1 VSRATFNRARRST
14 AASLAKRRALEQYS
28 PSLKTTENK
37 IMQFRTSALAL
48 ALLLGSTVAQADLE
62 PFKDYDTSEAVWSVT
77 TIKVASNMG
86 DAYLEG
92 IAKTWVSTNEI
103 AKKLGQIEEYHI
115 YRSDLPESGDFN
127 LLLVIKFKNAESA
140 TQPNKAQY
148 DAFMK
153 EIGKEKSDEVTQY
166 SQKNYPA
173 MREITGEYMVREITL
188 KK

>member
-1 VSRATFNRARRST
+1 MT
-14 AASLAKRRALEQYS
+14 LAV
-28 PSLKTTENK
+28 
-37 IMQFRTSALAL
+37 
-48 ALLLGSTVAQADLE
+48 ALLFGSTVAQADLE

-77 TIKVASNMG
+77 TVKVDSNMG

-92 IAKTWVSTNEI
+92 LAKTWVSTNEI

-115 YRSDLPESGDFN
+115 YRSDLPESGNFN
-127 LLLVIKFKNAESA
+127 LLLVIKFKNAEAA
-140 TQPNKAQY
+140 TQPNKANY

-153 EIGKEKSDEVTQY
+153 EIGKEKSDEVTEY

-173 MREITGEYMVREITL
+173 MRKITGEYMVREITV

>member
-1 VSRATFNRARRST
+1 MHFLTRVI
-14 AASLAKRRALEQYS
+14 ALS
-28 PSLKTTENK
+28 
-37 IMQFRTSALAL
+37 
-48 ALLLGSTVAQADLE
+48 LLLGSAVAWADLE
-62 PFKDYDTSEAVWSVT
+62 PFKDYDTSAAVWSVT
-77 TIKVASNMG
+77 TVRVDSNMG

-92 IAKTWVSTNEI
+92 LAKTWVSTNEI
-103 AKKLGQIEEYHI
+103 AKKLGQIDEYHI

-127 LLLVIKFKNAESA
+127 LLLVIKFKNAEAA

-153 EIGKEKSDEVTQY
+153 ELGKEKSDEVTQY